1 MRGGACRK
9 PLIQRHALNGE
20 FQVGRFSTSVVQP
33 QSRVPVFATP
43 WTAARQASLS
53 FTISQRLLKL
63 LSIESVILSN
73 SLVLCCPLLLS
84 PSIHFC
90 VCAKLLQSC
99 LTLCDPLYC
108 HPPGSSVYG
117 ILSSKL
123 TRPWDSTGKNTGVGC
138 HFLLQCMRVKRES
151 EVAQLCLTL
160 SDPMDCSPSGSSIH
174 RIFQQEY

>member
-1 MRGGACRK
+1 MVPKMPQIPRTQISLPLPK
-9 PLIQRHALNGE
+9 PLAITD
-20 FQVGRFSTSVVQP
+20 VPIISIVVQLLSHV
-33 QSRVPVFATP
+33 QLFVTP
-43 WTAARQASLS
+43 WTAIRQASLS

-123 TRPWDSTGKNTGVGC
+123 RKT
-138 HFLLQCMRVKRES
+138 
-151 EVAQLCLTL
+151 
-160 SDPMDCSPSGSSIH
+160 SDRS
-174 RIFQQEY
+174 